1 MLTYVYCII
10 YCLMHLNVS
19 ASALTVKYSIALYH
33 ISSQELGINP
43 VQCI

>member
-1 MLTYVYCII
+1 MGFALFTALCT
-10 YCLMHLNVS
+10 LNVS
-19 ASALTVKYSIALYH
+19 ASAYTVKYSIALYH